1 MHMILTA
8 ELSSIILLDEAI
20 LLLKVNK
27 NVDSVVELSRNRI
40 TVVIARILAVRIILR
55 FTVVV
60 LTEYSYVNLTSTF
73 DVDR

>member
-40 TVVIARILAVRIILR
+40 TVVIARILAVILR